1 MVMYTFSKLEEPV
14 KVFSVGHFFVWEKKE
29 GEKHL
34 YRISNVD
41 YLTYETSGTLNAND
55 STGDKTIDDL
65 VPEEGIMHTFFI
77 GVKGPV
83 KVYLKQPLTI
93 TRWGVGAIPGYVT
106 QESSPIEAP
115 NPSTFTVTLP
125 ETKFAINVENPLS
138 EQVSYKIKFV
148 GYKYKIE
155 DIAVIKQIDDVTGN
169 IYYEKVGKF
178 PSPVIKEVLQAWIRG
193 RVPELTTK
201 GIVTRR

>member
-1 MVMYTFSKLEEPV
+1 MTVYVFSKIEEPV

-41 YLTYETSGTLNAND
+41 YLTYEVSDTLNAGD
-55 STGDKTIDDL
+55 FTGDRTIDDL
-65 VPEEGIMHTFFI
+65 IPEEGIMHTFFI
-77 GVKGPV
+77 GVRGAV

-93 TRWGVGAIPGYVT
+93 TRWGVGAIPGYIT
-106 QESSPIEAP
+106 QETSPIEAP
-115 NPSTFTVTLP
+115 NPATFTVVMNG
-125 ETKFAINVENPLS
+125 TKFAINVENPTD
-138 EQVSYKIKFV
+138 EEVKYKIKFV

-155 DIAVIKQIDDVTGN
+155 DIAVIKGIDDVSGN
-169 IYYEKVGKF
+169 IYYEKVGKY

-201 GIVTRR
+201 GIISRR